1 MQACRLIFGVVFL
14 FPFFDICNL
23 VAGID
28 VMTPY
33 VDNEGS
39 NKLTLFQASVQEL
52 YEKVCTLR
60 GIEQQ
65 KVHLYS

>member
-1 MQACRLIFGVVFL
+1 M
-14 FPFFDICNL
+14 
-23 VAGID
+23 AGID